1 MNFNLQT
8 LARMASAPCRYY
20 TTQDFSQEVDNT
32 GNYTRKSED
41 DKTYAKISPK
51 LASGSVTDHDF
62 QYAFYI
68 RLNNN
73 HIINP
78 ITLHSLPEDP
88 ASRVEKIC
96 KGGAKWQE
104 VPQYLFNKYLLF
116 LKNPSQAGYD
126 DVVRHISDK

>member
-1 MNFNLQT
+1 MQT
-8 LARMASAPCRYY
+8 LARMASAPCVYY
-20 TTQDFSQEVDNT
+20 TTQNFSEEVDKA
-32 GNYTRKSED
+32 GNYTRKAQD
-41 DKTYAKISPK
+41 DKVYAKISPR

-78 ITLHSLPEDP
+78 MTIHSLPEDP
-88 ASRVEKIC
+88 STRVDKIC
-96 KGGAKWQE
+96 KSDVRWQE